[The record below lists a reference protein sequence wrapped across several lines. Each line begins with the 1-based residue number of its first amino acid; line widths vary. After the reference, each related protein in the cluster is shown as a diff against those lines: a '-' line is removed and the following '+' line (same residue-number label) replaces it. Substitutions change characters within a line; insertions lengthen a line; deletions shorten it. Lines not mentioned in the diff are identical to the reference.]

1 MAIESIGSSGIA
13 QFQPRN
19 TQPTESDNNAVQSF
33 VQNLQEAGRSQQPSE
48 TTPPV
53 QTQTSSA
60 VQQPVQS
67 QQSERPGT
75 AAAPSFRE
83 FIEQQNEPQS
93 QAAQRPQAGQ
103 NNSSALNYTAGG
115 TANAPAGTGQT
126 GRFVSLSV

>member
-1 MAIESIGSSGIA
+1 MAIESIGSGVA

-19 TQPTESDNNAVQSF
+19 IQQSESDNNAVQSF
-33 VQNLQEAGRSQQPSE
+33 VQNLQEAGRAQQQSE
-48 TTPPV
+48 ATPPV
-53 QTQTSSA
+53 QTQTATA
-60 VQQPVQS
+60 VQQPAQS

-115 TANAPAGTGQT
+115 TANAPAGTGQA